1 EIAEGYGWM
10 EFNNMIGDC
19 NISRVE
25 EFYAN
30 ALGRLDDDY
39 TSYVRGVEISYASDV
54 IDIVF
59 GFRPEEHCW
68 VRHQRESVHT
78 EEEYAEMLQTLAL
91 PGRDWLR
98 VSLSSTTGWTRD
110 YHTSLPH

>member
-1 EIAEGYGWM
+1 
-10 EFNNMIGDC
+10 
-19 NISRVE
+19 VE

-39 TSYVRGVEISYASDV
+39 TSYVRRVEISYAPDV

-68 VRHQRESVHT
+68 VRLQR
-78 EEEYAEMLQTLAL
+78 
-91 PGRDWLR
+91 
-98 VSLSSTTGWTRD
+98 
-110 YHTSLPH
+110 